1 MVRSDLVSWALLVI
15 PGVIWG
21 ASFLFI
27 AEGLEAM
34 APAGVTFVRAAIG
47 FLCLSL
53 VGAARRP
60 LARGDGWPTAG
71 LGVLW
76 FAFPLS
82 MFPLAEQ
89 HVSSALTGMLNGLT
103 PIFTAIV
110 AGVLSRQW
118 PMRNVTVGLLVGV
131 LGGVLMAVPGLDGAS
146 TATGVAMIAAALFS
160 YGVALNL
167 TRALQQ
173 RNGALAVVWRALG
186 VAVLLTAPLGVPA
199 LLEAQW
205 TMRSLLAMLALGAL
219 GTCVANVLTTI
230 AAGRVGP
237 TRASSTTFLIP
248 VVALL
253 LGVVVRGEQVALLSV
268 VGAAVCLAGAWIMR
282 RPAQGRP
289 GLVPT
294 VARMPQPSAK
304 TLVAVADRTI
314 TEATRAC

>member
-1 MVRSDLVSWALLVI
+1 MVA
-15 PGVIWG
+15 
-21 ASFLFI
+21 
-27 AEGLEAM
+27 
-34 APAGVTFVRAAIG
+34 
-47 FLCLSL
+47 
-53 VGAARRP
+53 AARRP

-146 TATGVAMIAAALFS
+146 TAAGVAMIAAALF

-186 VAVLLTAPLGVPA
+186 VAVLLTAPLGLPA
-199 LLEAQW
+199 LLEARW

-282 RPAQGRP
+282 RPAGLP
-289 GLVPT
+289 GLVQ
-294 VARMPQPSAK
+294 AIAGMPQTSP
-304 TLVAVADRTI
+304 TTVVTVADRTI

>member
-1 MVRSDLVSWALLVI
+1 MSRFSWALLIV
-15 PGVIWG
+15 PGAIWG

-34 APAGVTFVRAAIG
+34 APDGVTFVRAAIG
-47 FLCLSL
+47 FLCLSM
-53 VGAARRP
+53 VAAARRP
-60 LARGDGWPTAG
+60 LRSRRRLADRG

-89 HVSSALTGMLNGLT
+89 HVSSALTGMLNGADANLHR
-103 PIFTAIV
+103 ASWRV
-110 AGVLSRQW
+110 CCHASGRS
-118 PMRNVTVGLLVGV
+118 RNVTVGLLVGV

-146 TATGVAMIAAALFS
+146 TAAGVAMIAAALFS

-186 VAVLLTAPLGVPA
+186 VAVLLTAPLGLPA
-199 LLEAQW
+199 LLEARW

-219 GTCVANVLTTI
+219 GTCVANVLTTM

-282 RPAQGRP
+282 RPAGLP
-289 GLVPT
+289 GL
-294 VARMPQPSAK
+294 AQAIAGMPQTSP
-304 TLVAVADRTI
+304 TTVVTVADRTI

>member
-1 MVRSDLVSWALLVI
+1 VDGMVRSDLVSWALLVI

-60 LARGDGWPTAG
+60 LAQGDGWPTAG

-205 TMRSLLAMLALGAL
+205 TMRSLLAMRSA
-219 GTCVANVLTTI
+219 
-230 AAGRVGP
+230 P
-237 TRASSTTFLIP
+237 ASPMS
-248 VVALL
+248 
-253 LGVVVRGEQVALLSV
+253 
-268 VGAAVCLAGAWIMR
+268 
-282 RPAQGRP
+282 
-289 GLVPT
+289 
-294 VARMPQPSAK
+294 
-304 TLVAVADRTI
+304 
-314 TEATRAC
+314 